1 MRLIDELLG
10 DPSLS
15 EHQIATLQA
24 TIRDSGAVETTERII
39 ARSVA
44 EAITALEDASL
55 SRSARAELI
64 GLSDLVTR
72 RAH

>member
-1 MRLIDELLG
+1 MR
-10 DPSLS
+10 
-15 EHQIATLQA
+15 IAITTDCWEPETNGVVVTLQA

-44 EAITALEDASL
+44 EAVAALEDAPL